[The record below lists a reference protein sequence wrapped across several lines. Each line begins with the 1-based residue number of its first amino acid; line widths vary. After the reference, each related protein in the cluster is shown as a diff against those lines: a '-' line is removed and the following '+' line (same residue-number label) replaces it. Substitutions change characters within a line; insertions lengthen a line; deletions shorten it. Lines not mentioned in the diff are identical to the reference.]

1 MKCLASKGKKSTRT
15 LLLSGALLMTLGL
28 TNPASALA
36 CGPKQHGQ
44 WISGDF
50 HQHTTYTD
58 GSNPIATVMAKN
70 VEFGLDWWA
79 NSEHGGGFTR
89 DGFGPVLASGFDT
102 GEYAR
107 FWDNTAVYPAGL
119 ILGDVS
125 MSGGHQKMWRWQ
137 SIRDFSFEDVLTAR
151 ATYPDKLIIQ
161 GLEWNMPGHEHCSTA
176 IMTNQFKRSPD
187 ASPMAEFEYKF
198 DNSDT
203 DTSGGAAQGWEKS
216 TRAGHAKAVEAAAWM
231 QANHPKTSWL
241 VPAHPERRASYKIQ
255 DFRDLNNAGPDVAF
269 GFEGL
274 PGHQKEGQRGSYS
287 PSAVGGGTYGGA
299 GIYIAKVGGLWDA
312 LLGEGRNWW
321 TFVSSDFHSTD
332 ADFWPGEY
340 AKTWVY
346 AVDKNGNKKI
356 DPIELVAAV
365 RSGNSFSVHGD
376 LINALDFTLQ
386 NRSGKATMGEK
397 LTMVKWG
404 EHLKIN
410 IRFKSP
416 ELNNNNDPVRVDHID
431 LIAGDIT
438 GPVPPNLPDG
448 SPNPAYS
455 EDTNESTRVVA
466 TFTEKDWEKGC
477 DGWNTIVYHV
487 KRVDRSMYF
496 RLRGTNIP
504 PATPYETDED
514 GNPLA
519 DSLAQNLGL
528 DGAEEAWSDLWFYSN
543 PIFVYVK

>member
-1 MKCLASKGKKSTRT
+1 MNSLNQKRMRLPRA
-15 LLLSGALLMTLGL
+15 LLVSGALLMILGL
-28 TNPASALA
+28 LTPASAVS
-36 CGPKQHGQ
+36 CGARNHGK

-89 DGFGPVLASGFDT
+89 DAFGPVLASGFDT
-102 GEYAR
+102 GQYAR
-107 FWDNTAVYPAGL
+107 FWDDPAIYPAGL

-125 MSGGHQKMWRWQ
+125 SSDGHRKMWRWQ
-137 SIRDFSFEDVLTAR
+137 SIRDFSFEDVLAAR
-151 ATYPDKLIIQ
+151 ATYRNQLIIQ

-176 IMTNQFKRSPD
+176 IITNQFDRTPNAD
-187 ASPMAEFEYKF
+187 PMAEFEYRF

-203 DTSGGAAQGWEKS
+203 DKTGGAAQGWVKS
-216 TRAGHAKAVEAAAWM
+216 TLTGHAKAVEAAAWM
-231 QANHPKTSWL
+231 QANHPKRSWL
-241 VPAHPERRASYKIQ
+241 VPAHPERRATYRIEH
-255 DFRDLNNAGPDVAF
+255 FRDLNNAGPDVAF

-274 PGHQKEGQRGSYS
+274 PGHQKEGDRGSFS

-299 GIYIAKVGGLWDA
+299 GVYIAKVGGLWDA

-321 TFVSSDFHSTD
+321 TFVSSDFHNTD
-332 ADFWPGEY
+332 GDFWPGEY

-346 AVDKNGNKKI
+346 AVDKNRNKKI

-376 LINALDFTLQ
+376 LINALDFTVQ
-386 NRSGKATMGEK
+386 DRSVQATMGEK
-397 LTMVKWG
+397 LTMHKG
-404 EHLKIN
+404 DSLKIKV
-410 IRFKSP
+410 RFKSP
-416 ELNNNNDPVRVDHID
+416 EFNNNNDPVRVDHID

-438 GPVPPNLPDG
+438 GPVVPKLPDG
-448 SPNPAYS
+448 TPNPDYS
-455 EDTNESTRVVA
+455 KDTNESTRVIA
-466 TFTEKDWEKGC
+466 TFTEKDWKKGS

-487 KRVDRSMYF
+487 KKADRSMYF

-504 PATPYETDED
+504 PATPYETDEE